1 MSEVQCF
8 TAHAS
13 LLLLDIYT
21 ILIIERKRASLDSFY
36 SLYKVADFNDE
47 CSLLPTYDQ

>member
-13 LLLLDIYT
+13 LLPLYIYT
-21 ILIIERKRASLDSFY
+21 ILIIERKRASLGSFY
-36 SLYKVADFNDE
+36 SLYKVADFSNG
-47 CSLLPTYDQ
+47 CSLLPTYNQ